1 MLFHSSIRKEL
12 ARSFGATLIVLVTV
26 VMTMTLIRTLGQ
38 ASRGSFNPSDV
49 MMVMGYTVLTF
60 LPNIMTMGLFISVVA
75 TLTRLYRDG
84 EMVIWFGSGTGLT
97 GLIAPLFRFAW
108 PILLA
113 VGALALFALP
123 WANQRIED
131 IRDHYER
138 RGDLD
143 RVEPGRFQE
152 SADGSKVFFVEKNPT
167 SLRSGNNVFIATT
180 EADKETV
187 TTASSGR
194 IENIGNDQFLILKNG
209 QRLESST
216 GKSDQKM
223 SDPKIPDLKV
233 SEFEEYGTRV
243 ATGQAG
249 LRDDAPLNTV
259 PSLNLVLTPTPRHLG
274 EISWRIGFALAA
286 ANLIILAIASSR
298 INPRMGR
305 TGNLVFSLF
314 AFQIYLNLLNLGQ
327 NWIAQE
333 KIGFLAFVVLLHG
346 GVLAL
351 SVTWL
356 TIRHNNWSLSLW
368 PRAGAQAQRQ
378 PQPFPGVSA

>member
-12 ARSFGATLIVLVTV
+12 ARSFGATFIVLVTV

-49 MMVMGYTVLTF
+49 MMVVGYTVLTF
-60 LPNIMTMGLFISVVA
+60 LPNITTMGLFVAIVA

-84 EMVIWFGSGTGLT
+84 EMVIWFGSGVGLA
-97 GLIAPLFRFAW
+97 GLLLPLFRFAW

-113 VGALALFALP
+113 IGAVALFGLP
-123 WANQRIED
+123 WANQQIED
-131 IRDHYER
+131 IRTHYEK
-138 RGDLD
+138 RGDLE

-152 SADGSKVFFVEKNPT
+152 SADGSRVFFVEKNAS

-180 EADKETV
+180 ERGKETM
-187 TTASSGR
+187 TTAGSGR
-194 IENIGNDQFLILKNG
+194 IETIGNDQFLMLMNG
-209 QRLESST
+209 QRLESALD
-216 GKSDQKM
+216 K
-223 SDPKIPDLKV
+223 PELKV

-243 ATGQAG
+243 ATGNAG
-249 LRDDAPLNTV
+249 LKDAAPLGTV
-259 PSLNLVLTPTPRHLG
+259 SSLTLLMAPSARHLG

-298 INPRMGR
+298 INPRVGR

-333 KIGFLAFVVLLHG
+333 KIGFFEFLLALHG
-346 GVLAL
+346 GVLVL
-351 SVTWL
+351 SLTWL
-356 TIRHNNWSLSLW
+356 TVRHHNWS
-368 PRAGAQAQRQ
+368 PRMGRPGNRQ
-378 PQPFPGVSA
+378 NLALAKGTA